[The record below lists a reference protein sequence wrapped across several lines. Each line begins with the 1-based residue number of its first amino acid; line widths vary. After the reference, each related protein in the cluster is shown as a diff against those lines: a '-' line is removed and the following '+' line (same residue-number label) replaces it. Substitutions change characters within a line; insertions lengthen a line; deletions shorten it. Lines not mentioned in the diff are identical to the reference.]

1 MKDFRKLILLCSLS
15 VIVLL
20 SGCNDKENGVV
31 EIEYK
36 DDIITIEDFYI
47 SDRKPYENAVTMI
60 DFLVKNNGEFPV
72 DRVEIGF
79 DAPGFYIDSLVCEG
93 TTPFPK
99 ESGDDN
105 NTCVFDKLSSM
116 SVIEP
121 LDTRTVTI
129 ALKVRNI
136 GLLHPQTYTMTF
148 YVEYD
153 YFGFRKM
160 DIPIIDGETRKK
172 PLSKYGQSSQTY
184 GPIHLDFKPPVRGE
198 KVEEGKTVKEHW
210 GVRDQPFKVEMEF
223 KHVGRSSIGAITD
236 PKIEKGKVRLDL
248 RDSLERGS
256 VGGLDLPCE
265 FCEMGDPDCVAP
277 MSGYLFS
284 NKSLEIPDELSCN
297 FQARGFSGPEMTATI
312 WAEYNYTY
320 IYTNSQDFEIQPLT
334 G

>member
-20 SGCNDKENGVV
+20 SGCNGKENGVV

-36 DDIITIEDFYI
+36 DDIITIENFYI
-47 SDRKPYENAVTMI
+47 SDREPYENAVTMI

-79 DAPGFYIDSLVCEG
+79 DAPGFTINSLVCEG
-93 TTPFPK
+93 GLK
-99 ESGDDN
+99 EPEDEP

-121 LDTRTVTI
+121 LDTRAITI

-160 DIPIIDGETRKK
+160 DIPIIDGKTRTE

-184 GPIHLDFKPPVRGE
+184 GPIHLNFEPPVRGE
-198 KVEEGKTVKEHW
+198 KVEEGRTVKEHW

-223 KHVGRSSIGAITD
+223 KHVGKSSIGAITD
-236 PKIEKGKVRLDL
+236 PKIEEGKVRLDL
-248 RDSLERGS
+248 RGSLERGS
-256 VGGLDLPCE
+256 VDETDLPCE
-265 FCEMGDPDCVAP
+265 FCRMGEDDCIAP
-277 MSGYLFS
+277 KSEYMYS
-284 NKSLEIPDELSCN
+284 NKEIEIPDELSCN
-297 FQARGFSGPEMTATI
+297 FQALGFTGPETTATI
-312 WAEYNYTY
+312 WVEYNYTY
-320 IYTNSQDFEIQPLT
+320 RYTNSQNFEIQPLT
-334 G
+334 S

>member
-20 SGCNDKENGVV
+20 SGCNGKEDGIV

-36 DDIITIEDFYI
+36 DEIITIEDFYI
-47 SDRKPYENAVTMI
+47 SDRKPYENAITVV

-79 DAPGFYIDSLVCEG
+79 DAPGFTIDSLTCEE
-93 TTPFPK
+93 TAPFPK
-99 ESGDDN
+99 ESGDDP
-105 NTCVFDKLSSM
+105 NTCVFDKSSSI

-121 LDTRTVTI
+121 LDTRAVTI
-129 ALKVRNI
+129 ALKVRDI

-160 DIPIIDGETRKK
+160 DIPIIDGETRTK
-172 PLSKYGQSSQTY
+172 PISKYGQSSQTY
-184 GPIHLDFKPPVRGE
+184 GPIHLSFKPPVRGE
-198 KVEEGKTVKEHW
+198 KVEEGKTVKEYW
-210 GVRDQPFKVEMEF
+210 GVNDQPFKVEMEF

-248 RDSLERGS
+248 RDSLERAS
-256 VGGLDLPCE
+256 VGIVDLPCD
-265 FCEMGDPDCVAP
+265 FCMMGQPGCDAP
-277 MSGYLFS
+277 MPGYMFS
-284 NKSLEIPDELSCN
+284 NKSIDVPDELSCN
-297 FQARGFSGPEMTATI
+297 FQSLGFSGPETTATI

-320 IYTNSQDFEIQPLT
+320 RYTNSQDFEIQPLT
-334 G
+334 S